1 MIRPILCV
9 FFTCLACIHSG
20 FTQAN
25 NDIQNQNDGIHENT
39 QMIRGGVGLLQTPT
53 ARMAREGAFS
63 VNYSDIDEY
72 RFWTASIQLFD
83 WLESTVRYTD
93 VRTQRFSPFENF
105 SGDQTLKDKGL
116 DLKVRLVNETYFLPQ
131 VAIGLVDIGGT
142 GLFSGEFINLSKQ
155 AGDFDFHLGFGT
167 GYLGAAGNTRNPFCS
182 VSDSFCDRPGGFTGL
197 GGTVEF
203 GEFFKGEASLFGGLE
218 YNTPLTG
225 LSLKLE
231 YEGNDYRNDRAG
243 VLEQKSRWNIGAVY
257 QYNDWDFALSYQRG
271 NTLGFNVSYTFDFN
285 TVEQVKFEAPPRDI
299 IASVPAESME
309 TLNRAR
315 MYNDL
320 SYQANFLLNATHQEG
335 DHMTFYGTQFAFR
348 DHDQATERVGRILAS
363 EMPES
368 IRTYKIVDTLGHIP
382 MVETVIDAQAFKTVA
397 RNEVLESDIKTT
409 YERRNPSED
418 TDQNYKP
425 NKAAGAIL
433 DIESFWIQTFGNP
446 EAFYLYQGGVF
457 VNTGYAFNPNFSIRG
472 GVKVNLIENFDK
484 FNFLVDRQESTLPR
498 VRTAI
503 QHFSITKLLP
513 VMLVFIG
520 AQKHYQICN

>member
-83 WLESTVRYTD
+83 WLESTV
-93 VRTQRFSPFENF
+93 
-105 SGDQTLKDKGL
+105 
-116 DLKVRLVNETYFLPQ
+116 
-131 VAIGLVDIGGT
+131 
-142 GLFSGEFINLSKQ
+142 
-155 AGDFDFHLGFGT
+155 FHLGFGT

-498 VRTAI
+498 VRTFVREYVTRAPI
-503 QHFSITKLLP
+503 TLETAYLSWFEGSFTKGFYISIPFDLFSFTSAKGRGRIPWIPIGRDGGQMLNRPILLKNLTELRSP
-513 VMLVFIG
+513 F
-520 AQKHYQICN
+520 YD